1 MNKAESKYYNTA
13 LLMNQALIE
22 LLNIKEYEFITIKEI
37 CAKAGVNRSTFYLHY
52 ETKEDL
58 LEECLQNTNKHFLT
72 YFNKNE
78 TEFTQKLKTCPLED
92 LILITHDYLLPYLK
106 YIKENKIIHQVAVK
120 NKIVMNTVEKFN
132 SLNKYVFRPIFTRFG
147 IDEKS
152 SRYIIM
158 YYLNGVNAIINEW
171 ILNDCKD
178 EIEFIEKIIID
189 CIRPYIKN

>member
-22 LLNIKEYEFITIKEI
+22 LLNKKEYEFITIKEI

-58 LEECLQNTNKHFLT
+58 LEECIENTNKNFLT
-72 YFNKNE
+72 YFDNANNDFVDKI
-78 TEFTQKLKTCPLED
+78 TTCPMED
-92 LILITHDYLLPYLK
+92 LILITHDYLSPYLK

-120 NKIVMNTVEKFN
+120 HKVIMNSDKKFN
-132 SLNKYVFRPIFTRFG
+132 LMNKYIFKPILNRFG

-152 SRYIIM
+152 SKYIIL
-158 YYLNGVNAIINEW
+158 YYLNGVNAIVNAW

-189 CIRPYIKN
+189 CIRPHNYQ

>member
-22 LLNIKEYEFITIKEI
+22 LLNKKEYEFITIKEI
-37 CAKAGVNRSTFYLHY
+37 CEKAGVNRSTFYLHY

-58 LEECLQNTNKHFLT
+58 LQECVENTNKHFLT
-72 YFNKNE
+72 YFNENTNE
-78 TEFTQKLKTCPLED
+78 FVDKITTCPMED
-92 LILITHDYLLPYLK
+92 LILITHDYLSPYLK
-106 YIKENKIIHQVAVK
+106 FIKENKIIHQVAVK
-120 NKIVMNTVEKFN
+120 HKVVMNTMGTFN
-132 SLNKYVFRPIFTRFG
+132 LLNKYVFKPIFNRFG

-152 SRYIIM
+152 SKYIIL

-189 CIRPYIKN
+189 CIRPYIK

>member
-22 LLNIKEYEFITIKEI
+22 LLNKKEYEFITIKEI

-52 ETKEDL
+52 ESKEDL
-58 LEECLQNTNKHFLT
+58 LEECLENTNKHFLT
-72 YFNKNE
+72 YFDESTNDFINKL
-78 TEFTQKLKTCPLED
+78 TTCPMED
-92 LILITHDYLLPYLK
+92 LILITHDYLSPYLK

-120 NKIVMNTVEKFN
+120 HKIVMNSDKKFN
-132 SLNKYVFRPIFTRFG
+132 MLNKHVFQPIFKRFG

-158 YYLNGVNAIINEW
+158 YYINGVNAIINEW
-171 ILNDCKD
+171 ILKDCKD
-178 EIEFIEKIIID
+178 EIDFIEKIIID
-189 CIRPYIKN
+189 CIRPNNY